1 MIYRIATTAGKL
13 LITRDKSK
21 AQEALSQGGKKASEK
36 FIERIK
42 NRKEYNRKLKRRFQ
56 TRKRKEQDPVYKK
69 KAAEKRR
76 RGLTFLNIDLK
87 SMSDPKTFKKL
98 YGKSVEAGH
107 LQNKMDINPRV
118 AGKINPKG
126 KGAIRGMPAQKK
138 MKGGLLVKPKLAVG
152 GY

>member
-87 SMSDPKTFKKL
+87 SMRDPK
-98 YGKSVEAGH
+98 
-107 LQNKMDINPRV
+107 
-118 AGKINPKG
+118 
-126 KGAIRGMPAQKK
+126 
-138 MKGGLLVKPKLAVG
+138 LLKNFMEKV
-152 GY
+152 

>member
-1 MIYRIATTAGKL
+1 MIFRIATKGGKL
-13 LITRDKSK
+13 LITTNPGK
-21 AQEALSQGGKKASEK
+21 AKKAILEGGKKASEK

-42 NRKEYNRKLKRRFQ
+42 NRKEYNRKLKKRFQ
-56 TRKRKEQDPVYKK
+56 SRKRKEGDPVYKK
-69 KAAEKRR
+69 KAAARKK
-76 RGLTFLNIDLK
+76 RGLAFLNIDLK
-87 SMSDPKTFKKL
+87 SMTDPKTFKKL

-138 MKGGLLVKPKLAVG
+138 NERWFISKT
-152 GY
+152 